1 MTSDIRTLSP
11 PQGGRFEIE
20 HARAR
25 TPAGHPTLVIVP
37 GIGGP
42 RGTFHHQVR
51 AFSADR
57 DVVDTNL
64 NPVHAHGIEPID
76 SAARDVLH
84 LLDVLELPRVD
95 LLAASY
101 GTCVIARLGQLAP
114 ARVRRMVWAA
124 PPVIHHGAWRASFG
138 PGWLLGGAA
147 MKFAPLKYRGD
158 VVRTLVERRIYSPE
172 PDLSEEEL
180 LLLAGRASDT
190 EFAPFFLRLGSLRD
204 WDWRRLP
211 PPATHPVLVVQ
222 GEVENALTPVDVRR
236 ALAALAG
243 RPIEVPP
250 GKHMPYLSYPEAFNA
265 MVRAFLD
272 EPGNGSATMI

>member
-1 MTSDIRTLSP
+1 MSSEIRTLSP
-11 PQGGRFEIE
+11 PQGGSFEIE
-20 HARAR
+20 YARAR
-25 TPAGHPTLVIVP
+25 TPSGKPTIVLVP

-51 AFSADR
+51 VFAGDR

-64 NPVHAHGIEPID
+64 NPVHASAMEPID
-76 SAARDVLH
+76 SAARDVIH
-84 LLDVLELPRVD
+84 LLDALALEQVD
-95 LLAASY
+95 LFAASY
-101 GTCVIARLGQLAP
+101 GTCVITRVAELAP
-114 ARVRRMVWAA
+114 ARVRRLVWAA
-124 PPVIHHGAWRASFG
+124 PPVIHHAPWRASFG
-138 PGWLLGGAA
+138 PGWLFGGAA

-211 PPATHPVLVVQ
+211 RPFAHPVLAVQ
-222 GEVENALTPVDVRR
+222 VEVEHALTPADVK
-236 ALAALAG
+236 AALVALTG
-243 RPIEVPP
+243 RPIAVPP
-250 GKHMPYLSYPEAFNA
+250 GKHMPYLSWPDPFNDL
-265 MVRAFLD
+265 VREFLD
-272 EPGNGSATMI
+272 HS